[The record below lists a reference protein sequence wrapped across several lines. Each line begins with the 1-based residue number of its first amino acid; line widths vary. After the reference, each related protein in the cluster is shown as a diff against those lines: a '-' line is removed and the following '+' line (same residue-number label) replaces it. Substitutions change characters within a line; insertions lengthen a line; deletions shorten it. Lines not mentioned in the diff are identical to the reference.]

1 MRKLFGYI
9 ALCIIS
15 MILTM
20 VVIWLMPG
28 TIPHDLAAL
37 VNKKEMLKQKKSP
50 RMIFVGGSSQ
60 LTLKTALLE
69 KELGY
74 SMIDMSLWGGLG
86 TSEHLDEIKE
96 HVRPGDV
103 VVVTMEYATVLDPKY
118 YHYIHTNEEAKRYFF
133 LMSPA
138 RHARQYIKD
147 GEYYYVFKTMLDLCQ
162 GKVKSYIR
170 NLILFNPAELFG
182 TGFPNYKNE
191 FNTNGDRLNPYNV
204 HRPLM
209 NLNNTFTYPEW
220 KNLVFLNDF
229 NEFAAKKN
237 VRLLFYFSHFPAS
250 EYLLQEKYIKAYY
263 DLMKQSFKGTLLNKP
278 RDFMYPEEYFGDT
291 AYHLNDKG
299 ETVRTPVLLK
309 MIKEALS
316 RQ

>member
-9 ALCIIS
+9 TLCIIS
-15 MILTM
+15 MILSM
-20 VVIWLMPG
+20 AVIWVMPG

-37 VNKKEMLKQKKSP
+37 VNKKEMLEQKKSP
-50 RMIFVGGSSQ
+50 RMIFIGGSSQ
-60 LTLKTALLE
+60 LTLKTALFE
-69 KELGY
+69 KELPY

-86 TSEHLDEIKE
+86 TAEHLDEVRE
-96 HVRPGDV
+96 YLRPGDV
-103 VVVTMEYATVLDPKY
+103 VVVTMEYATALDPKY

-138 RHARQYIKD
+138 RHARQYIQK

-170 NLILFNPAELFG
+170 NLVLFNPTDLFAS
-182 TGFPNYKNE
+182 GFPNYGNE
-191 FNTNGDRLNPYNV
+191 FNANGERAKPYNV
-204 HRPLM
+204 HRPLQ

-229 NEFAAKKN
+229 NEFAKKKN
-237 VRLLFYFSHFPAS
+237 ARLLFYFSHFPTS
-250 EYLLQEKYIKAYY
+250 EYRLQEKYINAYY
-263 DLMKQSFKGTLLNKP
+263 DMMKQSFKGTLLNKP
-278 RDFMYPEEYFGDT
+278 GDFIYPEEYFGDT
-291 AYHLNDKG
+291 AYHLNDRG
-299 ETVRTPVLLK
+299 ETVRSPALLK

-316 RQ
+316 KP

>member
-1 MRKLFGYI
+1 
-9 ALCIIS
+9 
-15 MILTM
+15 
-20 VVIWLMPG
+20 
-28 TIPHDLAAL
+28 
-37 VNKKEMLKQKKSP
+37 
-50 RMIFVGGSSQ
+50 MIFVGGSSQ
-60 LTLKTALLE
+60 LTLKTDLFE

-86 TSEHLDEIKE
+86 TSEHLEEIKQYL
-96 HVRPGDV
+96 RPGDV
-103 VVVTMEYATVLDPKY
+103 VVVTMEYGTILDPKY

-133 LMSPA
+133 LMSPLK
-138 RHARQYIKD
+138 HARQYISN
-147 GEYYYVFKTMLDLCQ
+147 GEYYYIFNTMLDLCQ

-170 NLILFNPAELFG
+170 NLVLFNPTEFFS

-209 NLNNTFTYPEW
+209 NLKNTFTNPDW
-220 KNLVFLNDF
+220 KNLAFLNEF
-229 NEFAAKKN
+229 HEFAQKKN
-237 VRLLFYFSHFPAS
+237 ARLFFYFSHFPES
-250 EYLLQEKYIKAYY
+250 EYTLQEKYIDAYQ
-263 DLMKQSFKGTLLNKP
+263 DMMRQSFKGTIINKP
-278 RDFMYPEEYFGDT
+278 GDFIYPEEYFGDT

-299 ETVRTPVLLK
+299 ETVRSRALLK